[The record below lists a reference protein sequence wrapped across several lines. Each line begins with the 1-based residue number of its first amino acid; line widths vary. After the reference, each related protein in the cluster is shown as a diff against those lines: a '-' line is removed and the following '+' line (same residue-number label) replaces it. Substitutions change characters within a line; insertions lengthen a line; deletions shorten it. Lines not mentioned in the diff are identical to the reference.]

1 MFLCFRHRLFSAV
14 VARFY
19 IYIYIFVLF
28 FLFAVDSLKRFY
40 LFFGGR
46 LIELLVLARRAARV
60 GNAL

>member
-1 MFLCFRHRLFSAV
+1 M
-14 VARFY
+14 
-19 IYIYIFVLF
+19 YIFSFF

>member
-14 VARFY
+14 V
-19 IYIYIFVLF
+19 V
-28 FLFAVDSLKRFY
+28 VDSLKSLY

-46 LIELLVLARRAARV
+46 LIELLVLPLRAARV

>member
-19 IYIYIFVLF
+19 ICIYFRFF